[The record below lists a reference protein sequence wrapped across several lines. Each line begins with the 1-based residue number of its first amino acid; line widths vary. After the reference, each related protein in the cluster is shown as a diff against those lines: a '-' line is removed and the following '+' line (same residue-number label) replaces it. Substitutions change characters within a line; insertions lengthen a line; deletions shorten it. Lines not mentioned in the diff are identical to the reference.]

1 MAEPTLLEV
10 EAARAMSG
18 RPAWRVVAAC
28 INGGPCPRCGR
39 PAGVRCIPQGFN
51 VCPERI
57 WAQRARERG
66 AAKPKREHAA
76 GAQAFIE
83 AVALHRINADAHV
96 SRTRDGGWCWP
107 SAWDC
112 APIDTLAMDA
122 AIACGYVR
130 LANCGGP
137 VWVVTDAAVVLADA
151 MRSESA
157 AVEQSAVH
165 PSAPVIDAAAAVAD
179 FAARIG
185 EG

>member
-1 MAEPTLLEV
+1 MAEPTLLEA
-10 EAARAMSG
+10 EAVRAMSG

-28 INGGPCPRCGR
+28 VKGGPCPRCGAAVGVKCR
-39 PAGVRCIPQGFN
+39 PTMTPPHI
-51 VCPERI
+51 ERV

-83 AVALHRINADAHV
+83 SVALHRINAEAHV

-107 SAWDC
+107 SAWNC